1 MKNRSINMLI
11 VATIVLTA
19 MSIMLLFFLN
29 DAHNTFEGDITVNE
43 YGVTETVIPIRDLTL
58 TPGDQKDY
66 DVNVYCK
73 ATGSYHVSIDVI
85 EDKDGGMKKFVNV
98 KILSDGAQIYEGAL
112 TELIDDDLI
121 IIFDAELDNSR
132 PTVLTF
138 IYEMP
143 LDTGNEAQGTFSDF
157 DIQVNIKKN

>member
-11 VATIVLTA
+11 VATIVLTGMA
-19 MSIMLLFFLN
+19 IMLLLFLD

-121 IIFDAELDNSR
+121 IIFDAELDDSR

>member
-19 MSIMLLFFLN
+19 MSIMLLLFLN

-121 IIFDAELDNSR
+121 IIFDAELDDSR

-157 DIQVNIKKN
+157 DIQVNINKN